1 MRDRLSVFGIDIVKG
16 SVRSRSRR
24 PMYALV
30 RLEESEIVSEGTVSM
45 FRLFR
50 LLSEERPDILAVD
63 SIQEIA
69 TDQHE
74 LFFFLQ
80 GLPPQTKLVQ
90 VTGGEKKETLGKV
103 AARFNISF
111 DRFDP
116 FAEARTSAR
125 VAALG
130 AGAEVIAFENESEV
144 VVSRHRSPGRGGWS
158 QNRYVRKI
166 HGAVQLKGR
175 EIEMQL
181 AATGLR
187 YEKKETKAFGGCS
200 RVLFRV
206 FAARGQVPISTYRG
220 ADVQVRI
227 SGKKLERIRFR
238 PLSGKPR
245 YMIVGI
251 DPGTTTAIA
260 ALDLDG
266 NLLHL
271 ESSRQMNMSGV
282 IEALYRAGKPLV
294 IASDVQEMPHT
305 VEKIRRAFSAVAYTP
320 NQDTPV
326 ETKLALTAGYPYS
339 NVHERDALSAALDAS
354 VQYQHKFRN
363 LIKRV
368 PPGHD
373 LDEVRARVIRGQAL
387 DQVLVE
393 MHAVAPSAAP
403 AEEAPTA
410 PAGEGGRHDDRVRV
424 LDGMVK
430 RLRTY
435 VDELQEEVKA
445 KEYEI
450 HRLQGRL
457 RTVHDDRT
465 VQLAKDAEVAK
476 RDAIIAS
483 LKKRLRRE
491 ERHGR
496 TLAKRVERIRTYAEL
511 SVDGEAQPVKVL
523 DALTREGLR
532 RLTGDTGV
540 HEGDIVYVQ
549 RTGGWGKSVVR
560 DLAEAKVRALI
571 TPGGGEG
578 DVQMGAAFREAGI
591 PLLTSSE
598 TAVQVKGRQGL
609 APKDRIGPAI
619 SRWQEEQAQFVREK
633 ESSRIEHM
641 FKEYKSERG
650 KEVKKGGGRNDG
662 RP

>member
-30 RLEESEIVSEGTVSM
+30 RMDGQTILSENTVSM

-50 LLSEERPDILAVD
+50 LLAEERPDILAVD
-63 SIQEIA
+63 SLQEIS

-116 FAEARTSAR
+116 FAEARTTAR
-125 VAALG
+125 VASLG
-130 AGAEVIAFENESEV
+130 AGAEVVAFENESEV

-175 EIEMQL
+175 EIEQQL
-181 AATGLR
+181 SGAGLR

-200 RVLFRV
+200 RVAFRV
-206 FAARGQVPISTYRG
+206 FAVRGQVPVGTYRG

-227 SGKKLERIRFR
+227 SGKRLERIRFR

-245 YMIVGI
+245 YLIVGI
-251 DPGTTTAIA
+251 DPGTTTAVA

-266 NLLHL
+266 NLMHL

-282 IEALYRAGKPLV
+282 IEALYRVGKPLV
-294 IASDVQEMPHT
+294 VASDVQEMPYS
-305 VEKIRRAFSAVAYTP
+305 VEKIRRAFSAVAHTP
-320 NQDTPV
+320 RQDTSV
-326 ETKLALTAGYPYS
+326 EAKLELTAGFPYT
-339 NVHERDALSAALDAS
+339 NVHERDALSAALDAYL
-354 VQYQHKFRN
+354 QYQNKFRN
-363 LIKRV
+363 LIRRV

-373 LDEVRARVIRGQAL
+373 LDEVRAGVIRGQAL
-387 DQVLVE
+387 DQVLLDLN
-393 MHAVAPSAAP
+393 AVVP
-403 AEEAPTA
+403 AVPVQEAPPVPVA
-410 PAGEGGRHDDRVRV
+410 ARHDERVRV

-435 VDELQEEVKA
+435 VAELQEEVKA

-457 RTVHDDRT
+457 RAMHDTRD
-465 VQLAKDAEVAK
+465 VQLAKDAEVTK
-476 RDAIIAS
+476 QDAIIQS
-483 LKKRLRRE
+483 LKKRLRKE
-491 ERHGR
+491 ERHSR
-496 TLAKRVERIRTYAEL
+496 TLAKRVERIRTFAEL
-511 SVDGEAQPVKVL
+511 SIDGEALPVKVM
-523 DALTREGLR
+523 DALTKEGMR
-532 RLTGDTGV
+532 RLAEDAGIR
-540 HEGDIVYVQ
+540 EGDIVFVQ
-549 RTGGWGKSVVR
+549 RSDGWGRGIVK
-560 DLAEAKVRALI
+560 DLADVRVRALLLPAAI
-571 TPGGGEG
+571 LENG
-578 DVQMGAAFREAGI
+578 DPQILPAFREACI
-591 PLLTSSE
+591 PLLTDADAGVQVRGKVGLAVKDRFE
-598 TAVQVKGRQGL
+598 TAL
-609 APKDRIGPAI
+609 A
-619 SRWQEEQAQFVREK
+619 RWQDEQAQFLREK
-633 ESSRIEHM
+633 KSSQIEHM

-650 KEVKKGGGRNDG
+650 KEVKKGGGQSHG

>member
-1 MRDRLSVFGIDIVKG
+1 MRDQLSVFGIDIIKG

-30 RLEESEIVSEGTVSM
+30 RLVGHDIVSETTVSM

-50 LLSEERPDILAVD
+50 LLSEENPDILAVD
-63 SIQEIA
+63 SLQEIA

-116 FAEARTSAR
+116 FAEARTTAR

-166 HGAVQLKGR
+166 HGAVKVKGR

-181 AATGLR
+181 AAAGLR
-187 YEKKETKAFGGCS
+187 YEKKESKAFGGSS
-200 RVLFRV
+200 RVVFRV
-206 FAARGQVPISTYRG
+206 FAVRGQVPVSTYRG
-220 ADVQVRI
+220 ADVQVKV
-227 SGKKLERIRFR
+227 SGKRLERIRFR

-245 YMIVGI
+245 YLIVGI

-266 NLLHL
+266 NILHL
-271 ESSRQMNMSGV
+271 ESSRQMNMSSV
-282 IEALYRAGKPLV
+282 IEALYRVGKPLV
-294 IASDVQEMPHT
+294 IASDVQEMPYS

-320 NQDTPV
+320 RQDTSV
-326 ETKLALTAGYPYS
+326 DSKLALTAGHPYE
-339 NVHERDALSAALDAS
+339 NVHERDALAAALDANL
-354 VQYQHKFRN
+354 QYQHKFRN

-387 DQVLVE
+387 DQVLVDL
-393 MHAVAPSAAP
+393 HAVVPVTP
-403 AEEAPTA
+403 AEEAPAA
-410 PAGEGGRHDDRVRV
+410 PVQARHDERVRV
-424 LDGMVK
+424 LDGIVK

-435 VDELQEEVKA
+435 VAELQEEIKA

-450 HRLQGRL
+450 HRLQARL
-457 RTVHDDRT
+457 RNMNDRRDE
-465 VQLAKDAEVAK
+465 QIAKDGEVAK
-476 RDAIIAS
+476 RDAIIQS
-483 LKKRLRRE
+483 LKKRLRKE

-496 TLAKRVERIRTYAEL
+496 TLAKRVERIRTFAEL
-511 SVDGEAQPVKVL
+511 SVDGAALPVKVL
-523 DALTREGLR
+523 EALTKEGLR
-532 RLTGDTGV
+532 RLMDDTGIS
-540 HEGDIVYVQ
+540 EGDVIYVQ
-549 RTGGWGKSVVR
+549 RTGGWGRSVVR
-560 DLAEAKVRALI
+560 DLADLRIRALI
-571 TPGGGEG
+571 TPSVGES
-578 DVQMGAAFREAGI
+578 DPQILVTFQEAGI
-591 PLLTSSE
+591 PLLAGTN
-598 TAVQVKGRQGL
+598 TGVQVRGRQGL
-609 APKDRIGPAI
+609 APKDRFEAAL
-619 SRWQEEQAQFVREK
+619 RLWQEEQVQFLRER

-650 KEVKKGGGRNDG
+650 KEVRKGGADHG
-662 RP
+662 